1 MLVKTYGAAVYGI
14 DAMIITIEVHL
25 GQGINFFLVGLP
37 DSAVK
42 ESQQRIKAA
51 FVTNSFRYPGKEIT
65 VNMAPADIRKEG
77 SLFDLPIAL
86 GILAASEQIPD
97 TQFSKYLILGEL
109 SLDGELKPLKGALPI
124 AMRALK
130 DGFKGIIL
138 PKVNA
143 REAAVV
149 EGLEVYGAKNIKEVV
164 EFLKYGNSLHREKV
178 DLLSMFNNPFMKTD
192 LDLSDVK
199 GQLNIKRAFEIA
211 AAGGHNILLIG
222 PPGSGKSMLAK
233 RLPTILPPMTLAESL
248 EATKIHSVVGKVN
261 QTTGLI
267 TERPF
272 RKPHHTI
279 SDVAL
284 VGGGGYPQP
293 GEISLA
299 HNGVLFLDELPE
311 YKRTVLEVMRQPME
325 DRTVTISRARF
336 TVDYPAGFML
346 VAAMN
351 PCPCG
356 YFNHPERECTCNAHE
371 VQRYLNKV
379 SGPLLDRI
387 DLHIDVTPVNY
398 DELADDMPQEKS
410 ESIRERVLS
419 ARRMQHKRTERLPE
433 HQRFHANAEMNSK
446 EIRTYCKLN
455 EQGAEMLKQA
465 MNKLGLSARAYD
477 KILKVG
483 RTIADLEGSVNI
495 LPKHIAEAI
504 QYRSL
509 DRNNWT

>member
-1 MLVKTYGAAVYGI
+1 
-14 DAMIITIEVHL
+14 
-25 GQGINFFLVGLP
+25 
-37 DSAVK
+37 
-42 ESQQRIKAA
+42 
-51 FVTNSFRYPGKEIT
+51 
-65 VNMAPADIRKEG
+65 
-77 SLFDLPIAL
+77 
-86 GILAASEQIPD
+86 
-97 TQFSKYLILGEL
+97 
-109 SLDGELKPLKGALPI
+109 
-124 AMRALK
+124 
-130 DGFKGIIL
+130 
-138 PKVNA
+138 
-143 REAAVV
+143 
-149 EGLEVYGAKNIKEVV
+149 
-164 EFLKYGNSLHREKV
+164 
-178 DLLSMFNNPFMKTD
+178 
-192 LDLSDVK
+192 
-199 GQLNIKRAFEIA
+199 
-211 AAGGHNILLIG
+211 
-222 PPGSGKSMLAK
+222 
-233 RLPTILPPMTLAESL
+233 
-248 EATKIHSVVGKVN
+248 
-261 QTTGLI
+261 
-267 TERPF
+267 
-272 RKPHHTI
+272 
-279 SDVAL
+279 
-284 VGGGGYPQP
+284 
-293 GEISLA
+293 
-299 HNGVLFLDELPE
+299 
-311 YKRTVLEVMRQPME
+311 ME

-356 YFNHPERECTCNAHE
+356 YFNHPERECTCNSHE

-446 EIRTYCKLN
+446 KIRTYCKLN
-455 EQGAEMLKQA
+455 EQGAELLKQA